1 MKRLVLLAVACAT
14 AVVLWVAA
22 AGAAQNG
29 SGGPLAKSA
38 AVTTRHIPL
47 SKAGGAM
54 PRGLDLKGVPSK
66 GNYAF
71 LLKLKAEPT
80 GVAYNAFRNVGKSAA
95 RTAAVNQLATVQAA
109 QRSVIAAL
117 PSGTHVLYETHA
129 ALAGV
134 AVYTKVTNV
143 SALQRISGVAK
154 IYPIAPKKPSLS
166 YAVHLVKAPE
176 VWATSDPGSLGENST
191 VAIIDTGIDY
201 THADFGGSGDPA
213 DYQTAFANDT
223 IAPTPGSFDPTKFV
237 GGNVGHDFAG
247 DAYDA
252 DDPNSVPVPDNNPL
266 DCNSH
271 GTHVA
276 GIVAGYGEN
285 PDGSTFTGDYTTL
298 GGLSSSAYQAL
309 FRIGPGMAPKAKI
322 ISYKVFGCEGS
333 TNVVGAALDRA
344 ADPNNDGDTSDH
356 VDVVNMSLGSDFGSP
371 QDGDSVLSNADSALG
386 ISVVVAAGNG
396 GDLYDIG
403 GSPGNATRAIGV
415 AASVDAYN
423 QIDTL
428 HATVNGTRARL
439 RRAALGRLRLG
450 QPARRRP
457 LGQRLRTGRREQQ
470 GRLRSDQPGP
480 HRKGRVPG
488 VDGRRHRPPMRFRR
502 PVAER
507 RGRGG
512 ERSHP
517 RRGRGDVLG
526 GHHGQRRHP
535 RRPGGQV
542 RLGPDR
548 GGARREPARER
559 LGYGSR
565 TTSSSSYPADDDKVA
580 SFSSRGI
587 RNAGDV
593 KPDVSAV
600 GAERLLGRNG
610 HRQRGPVR
618 QRHLDGHAHGRRAL
632 GARPLREQQL
642 EPGAGQGRHHEHGRP
657 GPLHRRQP
665 LRDEV
670 SPRTAS
676 APAAS
681 TRRRHS
687 TTRCSP
693 TSRTIRAR
701 SARRSGRSRRPA
713 R

>member
-14 AVVLWVAA
+14 AVVLSVAA

-66 GNYAF
+66 GSYAF

-143 SALQRISGVAK
+143 SALQRISGVAN

-223 IAPTPGSFDPTKFV
+223 IAPTPGSFDPTKVV

-371 QDGDSVLSNADSALG
+371 QDGDSVLSNADSELG
-386 ISVVVAAGNG
+386 ISVVIAAGNG

-428 HATVNGTRARL
+428 HATVNGTAHDYGAQRSVAYDWANDPDLSAGAEQPDPPHRRDHHPARQPRAGGCGGEERRIRHL
-439 RRAALGRLRLG
+439 GLEGHRVFDGERAAMDALEDGTITAGDVVVIRYEGPKGRPGMREMRITGAIKGAGLGKDVMLITDSQFSGGTTGLCVGHIAPEATEGGPIALVADGDPIILDVANGTLDLG
-450 QPARRRP
+450 VDDAELARRRETWTP
-457 LGQRLRTGRREQQ
+457 
-470 GRLRSDQPGP
+470 
-480 HRKGRVPG
+480 
-488 VDGRRHRPPMRFRR
+488 
-502 PVAER
+502 AER
-507 RGRGG
+507 
-512 ERSHP
+512 P
-517 RRGRGDVLG
+517 KRRGVLAKYSK
-526 GHHGQRRHP
+526 
-535 RRPGGQV
+535 
-542 RLGPDR
+542 L
-548 GGARREPARER
+548 
-559 LGYGSR
+559 
-565 TTSSSSYPADDDKVA
+565 
-580 SFSSRGI
+580 
-587 RNAGDV
+587 V
-593 KPDVSAV
+593 KSANV
-600 GAERLLGRNG
+600 GAVCN
-610 HRQRGPVR
+610 
-618 QRHLDGHAHGRRAL
+618 
-632 GARPLREQQL
+632 
-642 EPGAGQGRHHEHGRP
+642 
-657 GPLHRRQP
+657 
-665 LRDEV
+665 
-670 SPRTAS
+670 
-676 APAAS
+676 
-681 TRRRHS
+681 
-687 TTRCSP
+687 
-693 TSRTIRAR
+693 
-701 SARRSGRSRRPA
+701 
-713 R
+713 